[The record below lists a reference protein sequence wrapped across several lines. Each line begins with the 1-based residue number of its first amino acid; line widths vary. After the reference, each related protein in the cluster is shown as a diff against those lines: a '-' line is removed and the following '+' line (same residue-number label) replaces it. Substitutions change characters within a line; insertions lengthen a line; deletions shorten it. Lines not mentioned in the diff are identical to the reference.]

1 LWKIASQ
8 ELSMKARDVMTKPV
22 IAIGADASVMEA
34 ARLMLENRISGLPV
48 VDAAGKLVGMVT
60 EGDFLRRIETGTER
74 RHSRFAEFFIGPG
87 QLADEYVHTSGRTV
101 NEVMTPKVH
110 AVAEDA
116 PLEDVVRLMECHGIK
131 RVPVLRGKE
140 LAGIVTRANLV
151 SALLRTAKLAHAHS
165 SRDSGIRED
174 LLSELKKQPWAPVGT
189 IDVAV
194 LDGVVTL
201 SGVLTDERQR
211 RALCVAANNIP
222 GVRKVVDHIV
232 WLEPKLVSGL

>member
-1 LWKIASQ
+1 
-8 ELSMKARDVMTKPV
+8 MKARDVMTQPV
-22 IAIGADASVMEA
+22 IAIAANASVMEA

-48 VDAAGKLVGMVT
+48 VDAAGKLVGIVT

-74 RHSRFAEFFIGPG
+74 RHSRFAEFFMGPG
-87 QLADEYVHTSGRTV
+87 QLADEYVHSTGRTV
-101 NEVMTPKVH
+101 NEVMTTQVH
-110 AVAEDA
+110 AITEDA
-116 PLEDVVRLMECHGIK
+116 PLEDIVLLMERHGIK

-140 LAGIVTRANLV
+140 LVGIVTRANLV
-151 SALLRTAKLAHAHS
+151 SALLRTARGARASS

-194 LDGVVTL
+194 VDGVVTL
-201 SGVLTDERQR
+201 SGVLADERQR
-211 RALCVAANNIP
+211 RALCVAAKNIP
-222 GVRKVVDHIV
+222 GVKKVVDHIV

>member
-1 LWKIASQ
+1 
-8 ELSMKARDVMTKPV
+8 MKARDVMTQPV
-22 IAIGADASVMEA
+22 IAIAADASVMEA

-48 VDAAGKLVGMVT
+48 VDAAGKLLGMVT
-60 EGDFLRRIETGTER
+60 EGDFLRRSETGTER

-87 QLADEYVHTSGRTV
+87 QLADEYVHSSGRTV
-101 NEVMTPKVH
+101 KEVMTPKVH
-110 AVAEDA
+110 AIAEDA

-151 SALLRTAKLAHAHS
+151 SALLRTAELAHAPS

-194 LDGVVTL
+194 LEGVVTL

-211 RALCVAANNIP
+211 RALCVAAKNIP
-222 GVRKVVDHIV
+222 GVKKVVDHIV